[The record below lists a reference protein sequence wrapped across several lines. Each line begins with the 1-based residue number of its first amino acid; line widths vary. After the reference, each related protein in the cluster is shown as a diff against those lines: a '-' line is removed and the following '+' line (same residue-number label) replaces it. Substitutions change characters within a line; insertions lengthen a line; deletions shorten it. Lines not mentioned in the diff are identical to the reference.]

1 MISLVIRTDDSG
13 NTLSNPML
21 LDNLK
26 MLYPKASINALPTG
40 YAKFIP
46 TPTPNLGVYE
56 KLDRYTYVK
65 VDDYYTQQYHV
76 VQMTDEEKS
85 KAWNHKRYAKGFTI
99 KCLWKSY
106 INAVHP
112 TRIVKITNIE
122 DVFTEP
128 EDLLEYEKSKEAL
141 LTLNF
146 IKK

>member
-1 MISLVIRTDDSG
+1 MTEIRYGGLLQPGDFIAIANSNYLNLG
-13 NTLSNPML
+13 WYCGKGHNTLQYYHFRSPG
-21 LDNLK
+21 
-26 MLYPKASINALPTG
+26 INMDQWEQWS
-40 YAKFIP
+40 K
-46 TPTPNLGVYE
+46 
-56 KLDRYTYVK
+56 
-65 VDDYYTQQYHV
+65 
-76 VQMTDEEKS
+76 MTDEKKS
-85 KAWNHKRYAKGFTI
+85 KSWYSKRYAKGFTI

-106 INAVHP
+106 INAVHS